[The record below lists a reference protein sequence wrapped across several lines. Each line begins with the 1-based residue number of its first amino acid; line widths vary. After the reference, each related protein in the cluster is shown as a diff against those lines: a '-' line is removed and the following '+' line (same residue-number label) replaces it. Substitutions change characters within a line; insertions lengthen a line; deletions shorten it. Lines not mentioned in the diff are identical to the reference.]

1 MGVVAVDMFAL
12 PPLCHRPHSSV
23 APLHPNRIPVQVALH
38 LFTKGGLPVR
48 SPPPPPPHPARLTS
62 MRPSSQ
68 VALRP
73 FTEEGFQSA
82 GNPGITFVAP
92 EEWCTSAAA
101 VAGVAVTGPSIPGG
115 GGMV

>member
-1 MGVVAVDMFAL
+1 MRLRVLGDVGAGGVDMFAL
-12 PPLCHRPHSSV
+12 PPLCHSSV
-23 APLHPNRIPVQVALH
+23 APLHPNWSPV
-38 LFTKGGLPVR
+38 
-48 SPPPPPPHPARLTS
+48 
-62 MRPSSQ
+62 Q